1 MKDLIKILYVPS
13 LNIPVVFWR
22 IENYARTLFNEFNGK
37 RCFVNVEL
45 EGLFNPARG
54 IAWDKHIY
62 DIPQDSDNAQA
73 KLKSAFKFFDVIIFQ
88 KIQNLE
94 GLEYICK
101 LKKLYPSTKIYAE
114 VDDSI
119 GEIVPSSAVA
129 HAFKD
134 HHNVAGEHCAQMDGV
149 ICSTEYLAESVKRFN
164 KNTFVAP
171 NCISKDLF
179 KYEKKTQNNEVFTI
193 GYVAGGGH
201 DEDLLIAYK
210 AIKPLLDDLCVK
222 FVIRYGGY
230 RPSFLEDHKNIDFKS
245 WNVHIGEYAQK
256 VADLNIDLNIIP
268 LRDTEF
274 NRCKS
279 NLKLLEST
287 SMGIPAVV
295 SNVGPYRMDNYPKGI
310 YPTSN
315 DISDFR
321 QVLIKAIASKSPVS
335 ETLKYWCFKQYD
347 IKKQCS
353 LLLDYLYSQQKL

>member
-62 DIPQDSDNAQA
+62 DIPQESDNAQA
-73 KLKSAFKFFDVIIFQ
+73 KLKAAFKFFDVIIFQ
-88 KIQNLE
+88 KIQNLQ
-94 GLEYICK
+94 GLEYICN
-101 LKKLYPSTKIYAE
+101 LKKDFPKTQIYAE
-114 VDDSI
+114 IDDSI
-119 GEIVPSSAVA
+119 GELTPSSAVA
-129 HAFKD
+129 YKFKD

-179 KYEKKTQNNEVFTI
+179 KYEKKPHKNVILKI

-210 AIKPLLDDLCVK
+210 AIKPLLGTGIKL
-222 FVIRYGGY
+222 VIRYGGY
-230 RPSFLEDHKNIDFKS
+230 RPSFLEDHDQIDFKS

-256 VADLNIDLNIIP
+256 VSDLNIDLNVIP

-279 NLKLLEST
+279 NLKLLESA

-295 SNVGPYRMDNYPKGI
+295 SNVGPYKMNNCPNGI
-310 YPTSN
+310 YLTSN
-315 DISDFR
+315 DVQEFSK
-321 QVLIKAIASKSPVS
+321 VLKKAIASIAPVS

-347 IKKQCS
+347 IKKQCG
-353 LLLDYLYSQQKL
+353 LLLDYLYSQQKS